1 MRFISH
7 MYLSFTLSGPPA
19 IPSTAKSVTR
29 DGGKS
34 QEDEQNRSPRPHARS
49 CHLGWRG
56 KAGKGSEE
64 GTLSV
69 GATRPACPVA
79 GPGAGTG
86 RRKSSH
92 QSPLMSFQ
100 TWKLAGP
107 VPPEPG
113 EAQGD
118 SAPHREGLPGVTRL
132 RKPAERMA
140 VRECAG
146 MGGHRNV
153 PRPPPARGLTG

>member
-1 MRFISH
+1 MRFISRR
-7 MYLSFTLSGPPA
+7 YLSFTLSGPPA

-69 GATRPACPVA
+69 GAIRPACPVA

-92 QSPLMSFQ
+92 QSPLVSFQ

-107 VPPEPG
+107 VPPERG

-153 PRPPPARGLTG
+153 PRPPPARGLTR

>member
-1 MRFISH
+1 MRFISRR
-7 MYLSFTLSGPPA
+7 YLSFTLSGPPA

-79 GPGAGTG
+79 GPGTGTG

-92 QSPLMSFQ
+92 QSPLVSFQ
-100 TWKLAGP
+100 TWKRQGLCLRSRGRPKETARP
-107 VPPEPG
+107 TERVSLESPG
-113 EAQGD
+113 CGSLQSEWRSESVQARVGIGTC
-118 SAPHREGLPGVTRL
+118 H
-132 RKPAERMA
+132 
-140 VRECAG
+140 
-146 MGGHRNV
+146 GHR
-153 PRPPPARGLTG
+153 PPGD